1 LEAAC
6 GWRRYDYHDQNGGEH
21 TDWGPQ
27 GERLG
32 WIDGNN
38 LFLLPA
44 VAYACAERLCRE
56 QGRSLSL
63 TDRMLGRRLKEAGWI
78 ISTDRR
84 DRGESKTVRVHEQPG
99 DDSKVRAGYHLNA
112 LLFLGMSQQE
122 IPF

>member
-1 LEAAC
+1 
-6 GWRRYDYHDQNGGEH
+6 
-21 TDWGPQ
+21 
-27 GERLG
+27 
-32 WIDGNN
+32 
-38 LFLLPA
+38 
-44 VAYACAERLCRE
+44 
-56 QGRSLSL
+56 
-63 TDRMLGRRLKEAGWI
+63 MLGRRLKEAGWI